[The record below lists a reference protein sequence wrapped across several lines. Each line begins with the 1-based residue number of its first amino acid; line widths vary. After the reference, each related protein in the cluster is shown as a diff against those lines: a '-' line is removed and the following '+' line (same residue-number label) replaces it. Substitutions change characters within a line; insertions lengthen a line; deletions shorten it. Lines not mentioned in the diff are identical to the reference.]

1 MLAAVWAIVVA
12 LTGGFFIGI
21 GPVRVSSRNPRD
33 ALGVAVLA
41 AIVAAGLSWRPEGRR
56 ALREEL
62 LRVEAFGVACAAPLR
77 RYPKFCRT
85 PARQA
90 ALWLLLVWAVSAVYI
105 YPFVD
110 RGWVPHDEGL
120 LGQSAERVL
129 SGQLPHRD
137 FDETYTGGLS
147 YLHAVAFKLAGV
159 RLISLRY
166 ALLVF
171 FLAWIPAL
179 FAIARRLTSPPA
191 AALATLLAVMWGMP
205 NYFASMPSWYNL
217 IFATFG
223 IAAIMKYVDGGGRW
237 WLFAAG
243 AAGGA
248 SFAIKSTAI
257 YYLVGATLF
266 LTTRE
271 LVESAV
277 STPGSRSYAML
288 GAKAAVAVL
297 VTIAAIVLVRSH
309 WALPEF
315 AHFIVPIAAASALS
329 CWVEALWGSRAAP
342 GRVRRLA
349 GTITPF
355 ALGILLPLAVLVIPY
370 ELSGSVSDLWRG
382 LFITPQ
388 RRLAVASAVLPS
400 SAMLLPVVPYVA
412 VLAAPAGLV
421 GWRGFRWLELTVV
434 LYVTALLAWADRT
447 TSYQILWNLT
457 RHLNIAA
464 ALGAAVALWRV
475 TRRTWPPS
483 VKTQAVLLLVT
494 VTAFATLIEFPFS
507 APIYFCYVAP
517 LVALTILGA
526 IELQG
531 GGSKRFHLAMALLLM
546 AFAVCVNRG
555 YLYAVGFLYQ
565 PYQAVNA
572 NIVRAG
578 LRIPDDHRVEYSTVL
593 GLVNAHATG
602 EFIYATPDCPEIY
615 FLSGFRN
622 PTRTFY
628 EAFDEEPMTAARL
641 LDLIDRRAITVVV
654 INLQPEFS
662 PGLDV
667 RLEQALTDRFPHAAT
682 AGRFMVRWAE

>member
-1 MLAAVWAIVVA
+1 MLAAGWAIVVA
-12 LTGGFFIGI
+12 LTGGFFIRI
-21 GPVRVSSRNPRD
+21 GPIRVSSRNPRN
-33 ALGVAVLA
+33 AVGVAVLA
-41 AIVAAGLSWRPEGRR
+41 AIVVGALSWRSEGRR

-62 LRVEAFGVACAAPLR
+62 LRLKAFGVAWGATLR
-77 RYPKFCRT
+77 RFPRFFRT
-85 PARQA
+85 PTRQP
-90 ALWLLLVWAVSAVYI
+90 ALWLLLVWAASAVYI

-110 RGWVPHDEGL
+110 RGWVAHDEGL
-120 LGQSAERVL
+120 IGQSAERVL
-129 SGQLPHRD
+129 SGQLPHRE

-166 ALLVF
+166 TLLIFV
-171 FLAWIPAL
+171 LAWIPAV

-191 AALATLLAVMWGMP
+191 AALTTLLAVMWAMP

-223 IAAIMKYVDGGGRW
+223 IAAIMKYVEGGGRW

-248 SFAIKSTAI
+248 SFAIKSAAI

-288 GAKAAVAVL
+288 GAKAAGAVL
-297 VTIAAIVLVRSH
+297 VTIAAIFLVQSH

-315 AHFIVPIAAASALS
+315 VHFIVPIAAASALY

-342 GRVRRLA
+342 GRVQRLA

-355 ALGILLPLAVLVIPY
+355 ALGLLLPLAVLAIPY
-370 ELSGSVSDLWRG
+370 GLSGSVSELWRG
-382 LFITPQ
+382 VFVAPQ
-388 RRLAVASAVLPS
+388 RRLDVASRVLPS
-400 SAMLLPVVPYVA
+400 SVMLLPVVPYVA
-412 VLAAPAGLV
+412 VLAAPPGLV
-421 GWRGFRWLELTVV
+421 GWRGFRWFELTVV
-434 LYVTALLAWADRT
+434 LYVTALLASVDRIS
-447 TSYQILWNLT
+447 SYQTLWNLT

-464 ALGAAVALWRV
+464 ALGAAIALWRV

-483 VKTQAVLLLVT
+483 VRTQVVLLLVM

-507 APIYFCYVAP
+507 AAIYFCYIAP

-531 GGSKRFHLAMALLLM
+531 GGSRRFHLAMALLLM

-555 YLYAVGFLYQ
+555 YLYNLGFVYQ
-565 PYQAVNA
+565 PYAAVNA
-572 NIVRAG
+572 QILRAG
-578 LRIPDDHRVEYSTVL
+578 LRIPDEQRVEYSTVL
-593 GLVNAHATG
+593 GLVNAHASG
-602 EFIYATPDCPEIY
+602 EFVYATPDCPEIY

-641 LDLIDRRAITVVV
+641 LDLIDRRGITVVV

-662 PGLDV
+662 PRLDD
-667 RLEQALTDRFPHAAT
+667 RLEQALSDRFPHSAT